1 MSIDFLPARAKENS
15 MDIGL
20 YFLFFTTTI
29 MLILVPGPSAITAAK
44 QGARHNNKLTFLTV
58 LGLASGD
65 VIFFVLSATGIA
77 SLIVASSLAFSII
90 KWFGVAYLLFL
101 GLAAIFIKAGGIKI
115 DTDSSGDAKLPDVT
129 PLKAFSQGLVIQ
141 LANPK
146 ALMYFSALLPQFIDP
161 NEPLMFQMLL
171 MGVTCVLA
179 DILVYSVFGRMGDKL
194 ARQNVKGWVI
204 SLINKTAG
212 LMLITTGIRMA
223 ALGAK

>member
-1 MSIDFLPARAKENS
+1 MSIDYVFERAKENI

-44 QGARHNNKLTFLTV
+44 QGARHNDKLTFLTV

-77 SLIVASSLAFSII
+77 SLMVASSLVFSII
-90 KWFGVAYLLFL
+90 KWFGVAYLIYL
-101 GLAAIFIKAGGIKI
+101 GMAAIFTKAGAIKI
-115 DTDSSGDAKLPDVT
+115 DTDSNSDAGLPHVT
-129 PLKAFSQGLVIQ
+129 PVKAFSQGLVIQ

-161 NEPLMFQMLL
+161 NEPLIFQMLL

-179 DILVYSVFGRMGDKL
+179 DILVYSLFGRMGDKL
-194 ARQNVKGWVI
+194 ARQQIKDWVV
-204 SLINKTAG
+204 SLINKAAG
-212 LMLITTGIRMA
+212 VTLITTGIRMA
-223 ALGAK
+223 ALGTK